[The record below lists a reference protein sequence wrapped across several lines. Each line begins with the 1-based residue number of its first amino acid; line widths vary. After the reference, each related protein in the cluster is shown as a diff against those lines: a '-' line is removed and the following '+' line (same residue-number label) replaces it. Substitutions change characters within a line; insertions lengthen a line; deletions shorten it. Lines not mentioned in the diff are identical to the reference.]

1 MSTLIAP
8 RPTNSPAPPAAKKP
22 FVRRHLLDTSQ
33 RLRHTIQIA
42 FLALNAF
49 LGLKFYLWVRYFE
62 TNGHSHYF
70 ARPAGVEGWLPI
82 AGLMNLKYF
91 LSTHHVSAIHPAA
104 MVLLVIFLISSW
116 LLKKSFCSWLCP
128 VGTASEYLWHLGQQ
142 LFHRSL
148 VLPHWLD
155 IPLRSLK
162 YILLAFFLYVVATLD
177 AAGLQQFLQ
186 APFGIIADVKM
197 LNFFRHMGNIGIAVF
212 LTLVVLSLMIQNV
225 WCRFLCPYGALMGL
239 VSILSPVKIRRD
251 QAACIDCNK
260 CNAACPSHL
269 PVAQLVTIRSAEC
282 TGCLSCIA
290 ACPAENA
297 LNFALPPRSNAAYAA
312 YAAHTFPAS
321 PDTSPAA
328 RSLALSNAR
337 WHQRALQPRTVVIL
351 LALIFFSLIGLA
363 RATHHWQTNLPL
375 STYQQLV
382 PHADDYD
389 H

>member
-1 MSTLIAP
+1 MPTLTAPPPTPTAIAP
-8 RPTNSPAPPAAKKP
+8 VKKP
-22 FVRRHLLDTSQ
+22 FIRRHVLDHSQ
-33 RLRHTIQIA
+33 RVRHTVQIA
-42 FLALNAF
+42 FLALNAW
-49 LGLKFYLWVRYFE
+49 LGLEFYLWVRYYE
-62 TNGHSHYF
+62 TNGHSFYID
-70 ARPAGVEGWLPI
+70 RPAGVEGWLPI

-104 MVLLVIFLISSW
+104 MVLLVIFLLSSW

-128 VGTASEYLWHLGQQ
+128 VGTVSEYLWHLGQQ

-148 VLPHWLD
+148 LLPRWLD

-162 YILLAFFLYVVATLD
+162 YLLLAFFVYVVATLSAD
-177 AAGLQQFLQ
+177 GLQQFLL

-197 LNFFRHMGNIGIAVF
+197 LNFFRHMSLLGIAVI
-212 LTLVVLSLMIQNV
+212 LTLVLLSIMIQNV

-251 QAACIDCNK
+251 KAACIDCNK
-260 CNAACPSHL
+260 CTHACPSHL

-297 LNFALPPRSNAAYAA
+297 LNFALPPRANAT
-312 YAAHTFPAS
+312 YAAHTFPTNTE
-321 PDTSPAA
+321 TSPAP

-337 WHQRALQPRTVVIL
+337 WQHRTLQPHTVVLIL
-351 LALIFFSLIGLA
+351 AILFFGLITFA
-363 RATHHWQTNLPL
+363 RTTHHWQTNLPR
-375 STYQQLV
+375 SIYQQLV
-382 PHADDYD
+382 PHADDYN